1 MYPAGC
7 ILKELL
13 LSSSTYFIFLVA
25 IFFLYWPLSELGSRL
40 KLVRFRTPALAVI
53 LFANYFFY
61 AKWDIYYLALIP
73 AASSCDYVFGLGL
86 QYSKNP
92 LVRKILVASSI
103 VMNLSLL
110 AVLKYMPFF
119 LENWAHVTGNK
130 VPAWHWTL
138 PLSLSFYAFQALTY
152 TIDVYRGDA
161 KGTTSYLAHLTA
173 VSFFPTI
180 LAGPIT
186 RVSTLVDQFEK
197 RTFLDPAE
205 GGRALFLIGMG
216 LMKKLMIADFL
227 GANLVNRV
235 FDFPNL
241 YTGSEALI
249 AVYAYAFEIYFDFS
263 GYTDIALGSAML
275 LGIKLPANF
284 NRPYAAV
291 SLADFWRRWHISFSN
306 WLRDYLYFS
315 LPGKRSKIMPYVNLI
330 VTMVIGGLWHGASW
344 TFVVWGALHGVGLA
358 VVRYAQSAFPK
369 KDQVVPAW
377 WRYARIILTFHFVAF
392 AWIFFRAS
400 SIENAVLILSRIGS
414 LTQAFSMHVAPLAN
428 ISAPLALILAIA
440 IAAHY
445 VPKRWYDVSLS
456 LYARAPFYA
465 QAVALVLLVIGLQ
478 NVLQTGAAPFIY
490 TRF

>member
-1 MYPAGC
+1 
-7 ILKELL
+7 LL

-25 IFFLYWPLSELGSRL
+25 IFLLYWPLSELGSRL
-40 KLVRFRTPALAVI
+40 KLALFRAPALAVI

-73 AASSCDYVFGLGL
+73 AASSCDFVFGLGL

-92 LVRKILVASSI
+92 LVRRILVTASI
-103 VMNLSLL
+103 LMNLSLL
-110 AVLKYMPFF
+110 AVFKYMPFF
-119 LENWAHVTGNK
+119 LENWAHVTGGK
-130 VPAWHWTL
+130 APAWHWTL
-138 PLSLSFYAFQALTY
+138 PLSLSFYVFQALTY
-152 TIDVYRGDA
+152 TIDLYRGDA

-180 LAGPIT
+180 LAGPIA
-186 RVSTLVDQFEK
+186 RVSTLVEQFEK
-197 RTFLDPAE
+197 PKFLDPAE

-216 LMKKLMIADFL
+216 LMKKLMIADYL

-241 YTGSEALI
+241 YTGTETLI
-249 AVYAYAFEIYFDFS
+249 AVYAYAFELYYDFS

-275 LGIKLPANF
+275 LGIKLPPNF
-284 NRPYAAV
+284 NRPYTAV

-315 LPGKRSKIMPYVNLI
+315 LPGKRSKIAPYVNLI
-330 VTMVIGGLWHGASW
+330 ITMVIGGLWHGASW

-358 VVRYAQSAFPK
+358 LVRYVQSAWPIK
-369 KDQVVPAW
+369 RDPVTKGETAPAW
-377 WRYARIILTFHFVAF
+377 WRYGRIVLTFHFVAF

-400 SIENAVLILSRIGS
+400 SIENALLILSRIGS
-414 LTQAFSMHVAPLAN
+414 LTVSFAN
-428 ISAPLALILAIA
+428 ISGPLALVLAIA
-440 IAAHY
+440 VAAHY
-445 VPKRWYDVSLS
+445 LPKRWYDVSLS

-465 QAVALVLLVIGLQ
+465 QAVALVLLVIGLE
-478 NVLQTGAAPFIY
+478 NVLQTGSAPFIY